1 MLGFPLMLQ
10 SAEKPLPLK
19 MLFMV
24 LHFITHSSLRK
35 LAWDSVAKV
44 CFKKG
49 EVCVVGGKWRVD
61 EKYCICKGQSAVSWE
76 REHFVP
82 A

>member
-1 MLGFPLMLQ
+1 M
-10 SAEKPLPLK
+10 SAEKLLPLK
-19 MLFMV
+19 MLFMI

-35 LAWDSVAKV
+35 LAWDSFAKV

-49 EVCVVGGKWRVD
+49 RCVWWEGSGGQIKNIASVNG
-61 EKYCICKGQSAVSWE
+61 KVTWE